1 MTHEFGAT
9 RIPSG
14 RLQLLYWGFL
24 AILLPSSGENGKL
37 NLTDD
42 EEMTG
47 SLPVYYMAT
56 YSGMNGNLTVKR
68 QVQWGLKTVIKLIV
82 RVSVNP
88 NACNFYQIFFF
99 EKSCFI

>member
-47 SLPVYYMAT
+47 SLPVYIAT
-56 YSGMNGNLTVKR
+56 TCGV
-68 QVQWGLKTVIKLIV
+68 
-82 RVSVNP
+82 
-88 NACNFYQIFFF
+88 A
-99 EKSCFI
+99 